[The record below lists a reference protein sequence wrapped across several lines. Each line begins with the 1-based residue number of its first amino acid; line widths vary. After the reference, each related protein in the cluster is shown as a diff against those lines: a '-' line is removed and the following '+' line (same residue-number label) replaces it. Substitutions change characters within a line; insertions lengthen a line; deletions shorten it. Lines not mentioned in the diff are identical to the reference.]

1 MNDIMYFMETKN
13 DKIDMLSKIIDGL
26 YKKLVI
32 LVAISGGFGAYSIKF
47 LQEDNLLGFLFVIP
61 FSLAAYAV
69 LLTYVKLNESVKE
82 MKRIYDE

>member
-1 MNDIMYFMETKN
+1 MYFMETKN

>member
-1 MNDIMYFMETKN
+1 METKN

>member
-1 MNDIMYFMETKN
+1 METKN

-47 LQEDNLLGFLFVIP
+47 LQSDNLLGFLFVIP
-61 FSLAAYAV
+61 FGLAAYAV
-69 LLTYVKLNESVKE
+69 LLTYVKLNENVKE